1 MAVARLEGEAMR
13 LERQGEKEEAVN
25 LRARANKMRYEDP
38 YTALQ
43 DELDE
48 AIKNEVKKSR
58 PPPSSVLR
66 FRTFQIR
73 SMSFYPWQGLG
84 SKYFAVQIREIA
96 RRRGAFALFRTSW
109 VFPKGCSDCR
119 RRSSER
125 DRQQSAPQSA

>member
-48 AIKNEVKKSR
+48 AIKNEVRKHRSPFTILYLPNEVNVFWVVARFWVKIYDRSNSR
-58 PPPSSVLR
+58 DRRKTGAFCSSV
-66 FRTFQIR
+66 
-73 SMSFYPWQGLG
+73 
-84 SKYFAVQIREIA
+84 
-96 RRRGAFALFRTSW
+96 RG
-109 VFPKGCSDCR
+109 VFPP
-119 RRSSER
+119 RSVR
-125 DRQQSAPQSA
+125 IV